1 MNRGFEYFYGNRFD
15 TLQILFG
22 RCNLNADITN
32 SNKTLKVLLVLASFT
47 IIVAGMKAAESIM
60 VPFLLA
66 IFISII
72 ASPPFFWL
80 QKKGIPKTIALI
92 LVILVFLI
100 FISLIGLL
108 IGTSIND
115 FTLKLPV
122 YQQKLQSQTQ
132 AVVAWL
138 IEKNFIEPDFQ
149 ISNVFNPGSI
159 LKIIGDTLNQVS
171 GLFANGFLIL
181 LTVLFI
187 MLEITSIPLKLK
199 KVFTN
204 PEYSILRVQS
214 VSQNIN
220 KYIAIKTWISLG
232 TGLLVYI
239 LLLIIGV
246 DYPLLWAVLAFALN
260 YIPTI
265 GSIIALIPA
274 VLLTIIQ
281 FGFVEAI
288 IVLLGYLVIN
298 TIMGNILEPKFMG
311 KGLGLSTL
319 VVFLSLI
326 FWGWILGPI
335 GMLLSVP
342 LTITIKIALDSS
354 DETRWLAILLGP
366 EKTE

>member
-1 MNRGFEYFYGNRFD
+1 
-15 TLQILFG
+15 
-22 RCNLNADITN
+22 LNQDLLN
-32 SNKTLKVLLVLASFT
+32 SNKTLQVLLILASFT
-47 IIVAGMKAAESIM
+47 VIVAGMKAAESII

-66 IFISII
+66 VFISIV
-72 ASPPFFWL
+72 ASPPFFYL
-80 QKKGIPKTIALI
+80 QKKGIPKAIAL
-92 LVILVFLI
+92 LSVILAFLFFI
-100 FISLIGLL
+100 FLIGLL
-108 IGTSIND
+108 IGTSVND
-115 FTLKLPV
+115 FTSKVPV
-122 YQQKLQSQTQ
+122 YQQKLQGQTQ
-132 AVVAWL
+132 AVVTWL
-138 IEKNFIEPDFQ
+138 IEKKFIEPDFQ
-149 ISNVFNPGSI
+149 LSNIFNPSSV
-159 LKIIGDTLNQVS
+159 LKLIGDTLNQVS

-181 LTVLFI
+181 LTVLFM
-187 MLEITSIPLKLK
+187 MLEITSIPVKLK
-199 KVFTN
+199 KVSSN
-204 PEYSILRVQS
+204 PENSILRVQS
-214 VSQNIN
+214 VFQNIN

-232 TGLLVYI
+232 TGLLVYF

-265 GSIIALIPA
+265 GSIIALVPP

-281 FGFVEAI
+281 LGIIESL

-326 FWGWILGPI
+326 FWGWVLGPI

-354 DETRWLAILLGP
+354 DETKWLAVLLGP